1 MRKFLPKSLKSLL
14 LSALVLSALVAGM
27 CSCKAVR
34 TITTTSSYSQVVN
47 DSAKVTTTITSK
59 TVEDYQGTKKR

>member
-1 MRKFLPKSLKSLL
+1 MRKFLPKSLKALL
-14 LSALVLSALVAGM
+14 LSALVLSAIVAGM